1 MLLRY
6 RILSGV
12 LIVVGLLLVWGFVC
26 LGIKLLETMAI
37 DYILGIGR

>member
-6 RILSGV
+6 KVLSGV
-12 LIVVGLLLVWGFVC
+12 LIVGGLLLVWGFVC
-26 LGIKLLETMAI
+26 IGINLLENMAI